1 MSPRPGLAV
10 ALAALAA
17 AACSIGPRRGD
28 NAVDPAVYT
37 QCTDPEGAA
46 AWRRAQAAL
55 ASKDD
60 AAALAEL
67 LVCTRRCPDLVRAHV
82 AYQDLARTAGGAVE
96 QAMVDHYMQAAGER
110 DSTVTA
116 YLKARLAETSYAQCN
131 ALEALLE
138 RDPSFAWAHLS
149 RARVTR
155 RQGRLLPALDMYAA
169 AIVNDPLLHEARR
182 ERAQVL
188 AELGRDEEAAVDY
201 RAYVSSCPDDLQAM
215 RDYVALLLYRL
226 DRVDEANALLDR
238 LEKSWPGDLL
248 VRMDRAAA
256 LWRERRPRESIDA
269 YLAILADAPAT
280 ARAALNIGLLYY
292 ELAQNDADRRRY
304 WPRARAAFLLFLE
317 RSQPSDGHEQFE
329 RVLGVPYR
337 MERIADVLGPAPAAP
352 PQVEDL
358 HWPG

>member
-1 MSPRPGLAV
+1 MTWRVGFV
-10 ALAALAA
+10 IALAALA

-28 NAVDPAVYT
+28 DAVDPAVYT
-37 QCTDPEGAA
+37 RCADPEAAA
-46 AWRRAQAAL
+46 AWQRAQAAL
-55 ASKDD
+55 ADND
-60 AAALAEL
+60 RAAALAEL
-67 LVCTRRCPDLVRAHV
+67 LVCTRRCPDLVRAHL
-82 AYQDLARTAGGAVE
+82 AYQDLARAAGGAVE
-96 QAMVDHYMQAAGER
+96 QAMVDFYVQAPER
-110 DSTVTA
+110 DSPVPA

-131 ALEALLE
+131 ALEALLA
-138 RDPSFAWAHLS
+138 RDSSFAWAHLS

-169 AIVNDPLLHEARR
+169 AIVNDPQLHEARR
-182 ERAQVL
+182 ERAQVF

-201 RAYVSSCPDDLQAM
+201 RVYVASCPHDLQAM

-226 DRVDEANALLDR
+226 DRVEEANVLLDR
-238 LEKSWPGDLL
+238 LEAAWPGDLL

-256 LWRERRPRESIDA
+256 LWRARRPRESIDA

-292 ELAQNDADRRRY
+292 ELPQNDADRRRY
-304 WPRARAAFLLFLE
+304 WPRARAAFRLFLE

-329 RVLGVPYR
+329 RLLGVPYR
-337 MERIADVLGPAPAAP
+337 MERIADVLGPAPEAP
-352 PQVEDL
+352 PRVEDL